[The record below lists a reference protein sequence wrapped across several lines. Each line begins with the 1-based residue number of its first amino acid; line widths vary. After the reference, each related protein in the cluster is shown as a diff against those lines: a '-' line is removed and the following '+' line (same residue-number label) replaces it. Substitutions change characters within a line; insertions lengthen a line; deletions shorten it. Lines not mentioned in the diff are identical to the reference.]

1 MAKKRERKKE
11 RVRTA
16 TVSVII
22 PIQPRTAE
30 CLPRANVSPYLATL
44 SQTHRAKATFP
55 VAVTATN

>member
-1 MAKKRERKKE
+1 MAKRSRERKKE

-16 TVSVII
+16 IVSVII

-44 SQTHRAKATFP
+44 S
-55 VAVTATN
+55 